1 MRCHHGAREMA
12 IERAEMTLIK
22 RVLLVV
28 VTFGVANLVVFVILN
43 WLGVERGEWRYAVA
57 IGIIVAILGAV
68 WRLTAPEDQPPR
80 ISN

>member
-1 MRCHHGAREMA
+1 MN
-12 IERAEMTLIK
+12 LIK

-28 VTFGVANLVVFVILN
+28 VAFGVANLAVFVILN

-57 IGIIVAILGAV
+57 IGVIVAIVGAV
-68 WRLTAPEDQPPR
+68 WRLTAQKDQPPR